1 MCNKQPA
8 LQVKTSAARL
18 RPFGMDTK
26 MKGLTMDIV
35 LIVAII
41 ALVVII
47 GLLIFVRRTVVF
59 EHQNGLLYTDGKY
72 TRTLK
77 SGRHWYFPQR
87 QSVQKVDMREFN
99 ITIPGQEV
107 LSSDNVSLKISIA
120 AGYQVVDPYV
130 ATNKVASYQEALYQI
145 IQLAA
150 RDAIGSME
158 VDALLAKRAE
168 IGKTLFENSSEKI
181 TDLGVE
187 LKLLEIKD
195 VMFPG
200 ELKNIFAQVV
210 NARKEGLA
218 ALERARGE
226 SASLRSL
233 ANAARLLDDNPNL
246 RQLRLFQVLEKKDNN
261 TVVIISPDGIADIKP
276 AKI

>member
-1 MCNKQPA
+1 
-8 LQVKTSAARL
+8 
-18 RPFGMDTK
+18 
-26 MKGLTMDIV
+26 MDIV

-41 ALVVII
+41 ALLVTI

-59 EHQNGLLYTDGKY
+59 EHQTGLLYTNGKY
-72 TRTLK
+72 ARTLK
-77 SGRHWYFPQR
+77 PGRHWYFPQW

-107 LSSDNVSLKISIA
+107 LSSDNVSLKTSIA
-120 AGYQVVDPYV
+120 AAYRVVDPYT
-130 ATNKVASYQEALYQI
+130 ALNKAASYQEALYQI

-150 RDAIGSME
+150 RDVIGSME

-168 IGKTLFENSSEKI
+168 IGKTLFEKTSEKI
-181 TDLGVE
+181 AALGLE

-226 SASLRSL
+226 SASLRNL
-233 ANAARLLDDNPNL
+233 ANAARLFDDNPNL

-261 TVVIISPDGIADIKP
+261 TVVILSPDGIADIKSSKGKLE
-276 AKI
+276 AG

>member
-1 MCNKQPA
+1 
-8 LQVKTSAARL
+8 
-18 RPFGMDTK
+18 MDAK
-26 MKGLTMDIV
+26 MKGPTVD
-35 LIVAII
+35 I
-41 ALVVII
+41 ALYAVITVIVVVIA
-47 GLLIFVRRTVVF
+47 LLIFVRRTVVF
-59 EHQNGLLYTDGKY
+59 EHQNGLLYVDGKY

-77 SGRHWYFPQR
+77 PGRHWYFPLW
-87 QSVQKVDMREFN
+87 QSVQKVDMREFH

-107 LSSDNVSLKISIA
+107 LSSDNVSLKISMA
-120 AGYQVVDPYV
+120 AGYRVIDPHT
-130 ATNKVASYQEALYQI
+130 ALNKVASYQESLYQI

-150 RDAIGSME
+150 RDVIGSME
-158 VDALLAKRAE
+158 VDALLANRAE
-168 IGKTLFENSSEKI
+168 IGKRLFEKSSEKI
-181 TDLGVE
+181 AALGIE

-226 SASLRSL
+226 SASLRNL
-233 ANAARLLDDNPNL
+233 ANAARMLDDNPNL

-261 TVVIISPDGIADIKP
+261 TVVIISADGTTDIKSSRG
-276 AKI
+276 AREAG

>member
-1 MCNKQPA
+1 
-8 LQVKTSAARL
+8 
-18 RPFGMDTK
+18 
-26 MKGLTMDIV
+26 MDIV

-41 ALVVII
+41 ALLVTI

-77 SGRHWYFPQR
+77 PGRHWYFPQW

-107 LSSDNVSLKISIA
+107 LSSDNVGLKISIA
-120 AGYQVVDPYV
+120 AGYRIVDPYA
-130 ATNKVASYQEALYQI
+130 ATNKVASYQEAFYQV

-150 RDAIGSME
+150 RDVIGSME
-158 VDALLAKRAE
+158 VDELLAKRAE
-168 IGKTLFENSSEKI
+168 IGKTLFEKSSEKI
-181 TDLGVE
+181 AALGIA
-187 LKLLEIKD
+187 LKILEIKD

-226 SASLRSL
+226 SASLRNL

-246 RQLRLFQVLEKKDNN
+246 RQLRLFQVLEKNNSN
-261 TVVIISPDGIADIKP
+261 TVVILSPDGTADIKP